1 MCFRAVVLEVY
12 TRQSQEKVKN
22 NKKNKT
28 RTVIQSSLTNRVT
41 KGQTEK
47 GEKTLLNHASS
58 PSEVTLSLLL
68 TGNRKF
74 TFVWNL

>member
-22 NKKNKT
+22 KTKK
-28 RTVIQSSLTNRVT
+28 TVIQSSLTNRVT
-41 KGQTEK
+41 RGQTEK

>member
-1 MCFRAVVLEVY
+1 MCFRDVVLEVY
-12 TRQSQEKVKN
+12 TRQSQEKVKKQT
-22 NKKNKT
+22 KK
-28 RTVIQSSLTNRVT
+28 TVIQSSLTNRVT
-41 KGQTEK
+41 RGQTEK